1 MITYHISVVN
11 VETNYYNNN
20 LLILGVKQL
29 NKIMKL
35 YYFYTLKALW
45 DGQGKIKMYH
55 GMSRV
60 KSSYHEKGLLPT
72 SFLGSLFQ
80 LENLY
85 FTCSCTGFLLFL
97 SFLHMKLAIQICLCK
112 VASETSAGKFFEVIK
127 NESPH
132 GYFHNLATFYKC
144 RPPPQMIFREE
155 QREENN
161 IITRSASRSDVLIFS
176 KLLAF

>member
-1 MITYHISVVN
+1 MARVKLRCIMGC
-11 VETNYYNNN
+11 
-20 LLILGVKQL
+20 LGL
-29 NKIMKL
+29 
-35 YYFYTLKALW
+35 
-45 DGQGKIKMYH
+45 
-55 GMSRV
+55 
-60 KSSYHEKGLLPT
+60 KSSYHKKGLLPT

-85 FTCSCTGFLLFL
+85 FTCSCTSFLLFL

-112 VASETSAGKFFEVIK
+112 VASETSARKFFEVIK

-132 GYFHNLATFYKC
+132 GYFHNLVTFYKC

-155 QREENN
+155 QRQENN
-161 IITRSASRSDVLIFS
+161 IITRSASRSDILIFS